1 MLWALLTAMSC
12 SAAVLVAIP
21 LIRRYE
27 ASEPALAPETG
38 IYREQLAEVDR
49 DLAAGSITADQAAL
63 AKVEIQRRLIAT
75 TRAADMAR
83 PVSNAWRTA
92 ALASVTGFVALA
104 SVNLYG
110 LYGHPES
117 VTAERSV
124 EAVTTAETAA
134 PPAAGAVDAM
144 IGKLAARLKAS
155 PGDADGWRM
164 LGWSYFSTQRYSE
177 AADAY
182 GKAMALEPGNQS
194 YRSAH
199 AEALVQA
206 QGGTVTDEALAIFET
221 VLQADPTEERSRF
234 YKALATEQ
242 AGQLSKALDLWT
254 ALLADA
260 PPDAPWLVDVRGH
273 VTDLGER
280 TGRNMASALASAS
293 APATP
298 DDGGM
303 AGSDQQAMI
312 LGMVEGLSAR
322 LEASPHDAEGWM
334 RLIRSR
340 SVLNQPDLARE
351 ALQKALD
358 EFKSDAAAQGQ
369 IASLARQLGIVSE

>member
-1 MLWALLTAMSC
+1 MKQ
-12 SAAVLVAIP
+12 
-21 LIRRYE
+21 
-27 ASEPALAPETG
+27 ASPHLRPETG

-83 PVSNAWRTA
+83 PISNAWRTA
-92 ALASVTGFVALA
+92 ALAAVTGFVALA

-124 EAVTTAETAA
+124 EAVSTAETAA

-206 QGGTVTDEALAIFET
+206 QGGTVTDRGTGHLRDRPASRSDGRTLPL
-221 VLQADPTEERSRF
+221 LQGAR
-234 YKALATEQ
+234 
-242 AGQLSKALDLWT
+242 
-254 ALLADA
+254 
-260 PPDAPWLVDVRGH
+260 H
-273 VTDLGER
+273 R
-280 TGRNMASALASAS
+280 TGG
-293 APATP
+293 PAFQGARSL
-298 DDGGM
+298 DGTSRRCAAGCTM
-303 AGSDQQAMI
+303 AG
-312 LGMVEGLSAR
+312 GCPR
-322 LEASPHDAEGWM
+322 PCH
-334 RLIRSR
+334 RSWR
-340 SVLNQPDLARE
+340 THRTQRGFS
-351 ALQKALD
+351 
-358 EFKSDAAAQGQ
+358 SC
-369 IASLARQLGIVSE
+369 LGIRAGHSR